1 MKVIGLT
8 GGIGSGK
15 STVSGMLAQLGAVVS
30 DADKVGHEVLK
41 TDLEL
46 KDKIIST
53 FGRDILAPEG
63 EVDRRK
69 LAQKVFGD
77 RGALNL
83 LNRIMHPKMYQM
95 VKSYLQELRK
105 KGVEVVVLEA
115 PLLFE
120 AGWDKLVDEVWVTVA
135 SRETI
140 LKRLKERSQLSK
152 EEALARIGSQLS
164 SEERER
170 RAKVVINTDCHL
182 DELRARVEELWKQL
196 KEI

>member
-1 MKVIGLT
+1 MIGLT

-15 STVSGMLAQLGAVVS
+15 STVSGMLAQLGAVVI
-30 DADKVGHEVLK
+30 DADKVGHEALK

-53 FGRDILAPEG
+53 FGRDILAPDG

-164 SEERER
+164 SEERKR
-170 RAKVVINTDCHL
+170 RAKVVINTDCHF